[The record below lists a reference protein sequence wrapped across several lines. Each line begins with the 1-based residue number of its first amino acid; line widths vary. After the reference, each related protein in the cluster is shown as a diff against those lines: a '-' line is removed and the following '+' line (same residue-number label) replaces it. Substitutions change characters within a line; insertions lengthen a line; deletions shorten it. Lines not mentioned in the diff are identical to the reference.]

1 MNIVIVIDS
10 LVGGGAEKVML
21 TLAQEMVLK
30 DHNVTILSLAQ
41 NIEYDIPTTLN
52 VESLFS
58 GRATKVDR
66 FWQIKKNIRVLE
78 SWFEQ
83 KLRQLGSID
92 IVLSNLDRSNNL
104 LAQSKIKNIHFVVH
118 NSVNAELARQKKLG
132 PLSYLYLKKSK
143 QNLNGKSL
151 ICVSKGVEEEIQQGS
166 LITPSAITTIYNPF
180 NFKTIND
187 KANEVNTNIPDSPY
201 LIHVGRL
208 AKQKRHDILFSAFAK
223 LDKKYKL
230 VLLCNKKE
238 KALKLAKEYGIENQ
252 LIVPGFVQ
260 NPYNWI
266 KQAKA
271 LLLSSDFEGFGN
283 VLVEALAV
291 GTPAVSTECPH
302 GPSEIL
308 TGELSKYLVPIGQGE
323 LLALAVKQ
331 VLADNPNVTNAAIL
345 EKVCADRVT
354 EQYLALAN

>member
-1 MNIVIVIDS
+1 M
-10 LVGGGAEKVML
+10 
-21 TLAQEMVLK
+21 
-30 DHNVTILSLAQ
+30 
-41 NIEYDIPTTLN
+41 
-52 VESLFS
+52 
-58 GRATKVDR
+58 
-66 FWQIKKNIRVLE
+66 
-78 SWFEQ
+78 
-83 KLRQLGSID
+83 
-92 IVLSNLDRSNNL
+92 
-104 LAQSKIKNIHFVVH
+104 
-118 NSVNAELARQKKLG
+118 
-132 PLSYLYLKKSK
+132 
-143 QNLNGKSL
+143 
-151 ICVSKGVEEEIQQGS
+151 
-166 LITPSAITTIYNPF
+166 
-180 NFKTIND
+180 
-187 KANEVNTNIPDSPY
+187 NTNIPDSPY